1 AICIGLFQGGIQA
14 LSRSYYT
21 RLIPKER
28 SAEFFGFFNMLGK
41 FAAIIG
47 PALMGIVTLI
57 TGSTRMGILS
67 LILLFVGGFLLLR
80 KVDEQKGQAEAEA
93 YLQTS

>member
-1 AICIGLFQGGIQA
+1 MQA

-47 PALMGIVTLI
+47 PLLMGIVTLV
-57 TGSTRMGILS
+57 TGNVRSGIIS
-67 LILLFVGGFLLLR
+67 LVALFALGFILLKR
-80 KVDEQKGQAEAEA
+80 VDERKGQEEIKSFMEN
-93 YLQTS
+93 Q